1 MHDFKP
7 APSPDGETSVREA
20 LEHIPLVAMSP
31 EQLGRLSDLQQ
42 RHPDTGI
49 EVNRGPCGSVEATV
63 TTEDYP
69 PERHIFGRDADDM
82 LARVTDAIEPD
93 PDG

>member
-1 MHDFKP
+1 VS
-7 APSPDGETSVREA
+7 AGSGASSARES

-31 EQLGRLSDLQQ
+31 EQHARLSGLQE

-49 EVNRGPCGSVEATV
+49 EVNRGPGGSVEATV
-63 TTEDYP
+63 TSPDYP
-69 PERHIFGRDADDM
+69 PEHHIFGRDADEM
-82 LARVTDAIEPD
+82 LEKVTEAIEAD